1 MAVPLDWRAPKPEGL
16 DEPRLIEETGPALR
30 IGKIAEPVL
39 GDFGLRLVRV
49 KVSAANGA
57 TVQVMAERPDGT
69 MTIEDCERASEMLS
83 PTFDVEDIMHGAWR
97 LEVSSPGIDR
107 PLVRKSDF
115 ERALGCEAKID
126 MATSVEGRK
135 RYRGKIAELV
145 ETPDGLAARLVVT
158 GDDGAETSVDLP
170 IAAMSEARL
179 VLTDDLIRAALR
191 REKQALKAARRGE
204 SGARRREAAKKPAKP
219 NSKAAGPGRA
229 SKPNGPHEGDL

>member
-1 MAVPLDWRAPKPEGL
+1 MAEPLDWRLPKPEGL
-16 DEPRLIEETGPALR
+16 DEPRLIEESGPARR

-83 PTFDVEDIMHGAWR
+83 PTFDVEDIMQGAWR

-115 ERALGCEAKID
+115 ERALGYEAKID
-126 MATSVEGRK
+126 MSAPVGGRK
-135 RYRGKIAELV
+135 RFRGKLAELV
-145 ETPDGLAARLVVT
+145 ETPEGVAARLVVI
-158 GDDGAETSVDLP
+158 GDDNAETSVDLP
-170 IAAMSEARL
+170 IAAMGEARL
-179 VLTDDLIRAALR
+179 VLTDDLIRAALS
-191 REKQALKAARRGE
+191 REKRALKEARRGE
-204 SGARRREAAKKPAKP
+204 AGARRREAAKKPAKP
-219 NSKAAGPGRA
+219 NSKAAGPGAA
-229 SKPNGPHEGDL
+229 SEPTGPHEGD